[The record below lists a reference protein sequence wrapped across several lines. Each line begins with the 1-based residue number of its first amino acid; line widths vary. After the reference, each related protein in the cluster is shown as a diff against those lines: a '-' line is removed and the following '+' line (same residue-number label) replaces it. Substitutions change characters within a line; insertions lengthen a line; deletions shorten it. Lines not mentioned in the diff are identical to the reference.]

1 MRRNQAGAV
10 AVASRRPLQC
20 ARAAD
25 ERGFVAR
32 AALTRALRRHRLLAR
47 LVALGAILGMS
58 GCTRDQWQR
67 FPSPDDAIAAV
78 PWFAVMHRGIAIQP
92 YQMPRAPVPGTVPV
106 GGTQVA
112 DSVIPANYAKI
123 NRLVNPVRLTA
134 SSIDRGKEL
143 FTIYCVPCHGVAGRG
158 DGPITP
164 KFIRPPDLTAA
175 QARGYTDGYLYSLI
189 ASGRGLM
196 PPYGDKVRGDDR
208 WNVVNYL
215 RAVIQAEQP

>member
-1 MRRNQAGAV
+1 LSSDEVGKRV
-10 AVASRRPLQC
+10 TASQSARQC
-20 ARAAD
+20 GARALQ
-25 ERGFVAR
+25 R
-32 AALTRALRRHRLLAR
+32 AARRRHARAR
-47 LVALGAILGMS
+47 LVAIGMILS
-58 GCTRDQWQR
+58 LTACTRDQWQR
-67 FPSPDDAIAAV
+67 FPSPDDAVAAV
-78 PWFAVMHRGIAIQP
+78 PWFATMHYGIAIQP

-112 DSVIPANYAKI
+112 DEVIPANYPKI
-123 NRLVNPVRLTA
+123 NRLVNPAPRTA
-134 SSIDRGKEL
+134 ASIDRGKEL
-143 FTIYCVPCHGVAGRG
+143 FTTYCVPCHGVAGHS
-158 DGPITP
+158 DGPIIA

-215 RAVIQAEQP
+215 RAVIQAGQP